1 MTPQLGDAFLDRL
14 LEVSRQGD
22 DLAYRQELTKQVLE
36 YENAA
41 LNVQNEMAQIELT
54 LASLDRAEDSDQDI
68 QRYVD
73 QVQQRLPVVL
83 QTLRDYTRVVGRI
96 HQQLGRQAVGNVSE
110 LVRPMGGSFAE
121 STPRAVTSAEV
132 KTLIALLVLTLF
144 GAVFISLIADLF
156 RDRKTR

>member
-1 MTPQLGDAFLDRL
+1 M
-14 LEVSRQGD
+14 
-22 DLAYRQELTKQVLE
+22 
-36 YENAA
+36 
-41 LNVQNEMAQIELT
+41 
-54 LASLDRAEDSDQDI
+54 
-68 QRYVD
+68 
-73 QVQQRLPVVL
+73 VL

-96 HQQLGRQAVGNVSE
+96 HQQLGRQAVGTVSE